1 MTPDDPD
8 DEDHAATFS
17 DFYHRERTR
26 LFRFA
31 AVVSP
36 HLDHESAVQEAF
48 VSAWRNWPVI
58 AAPSRRAWLV
68 RTIRNLLVDQAR
80 RRERPGDVTD
90 EATVRQRGTY
100 RILLPRQRDA
110 ETWHEL
116 ISTLAA
122 VVDLPDHLRTALVLR
137 FWDFDDDE
145 IADVLGCRRASV
157 RRYVAEARA
166 RVSAR
171 VGNQERRVR
180 GSQRGKETS

>member
-1 MTPDDPD
+1 MTPEDPD
-8 DEDHAATFS
+8 DHAATFS

-26 LFRFA
+26 LCRFA
-31 AVVSP
+31 AVMSP

-48 VSAWRNWPVI
+48 VGAWRNWPVI
-58 AAPSRRAWLV
+58 APGSRRAWLV

-80 RRERPGDVTD
+80 RRERPGDLTD
-90 EATVRQRGTY
+90 EVVARQRGTY
-100 RILLPRQRDA
+100 RILLPGQRDA

-116 ISTLAA
+116 VSTLAA
-122 VVDLPDHLRTALVLR
+122 VANLPDHLRTALVLR

-157 RRYVAEARA
+157 RRYVSQARS
-166 RVSAR
+166 RVSER
-171 VGNQERRVR
+171 VGNEERRVR